1 MNDGAVPSS
10 AEPGRP
16 REVPDAELAAELKKS
31 GGEGP
36 VHRPVEELLVRHGEA
51 VYAYARLCTA
61 GAHPAGMLT
70 TAAFTR
76 LFENAGRQAGPTA
89 AWRPALLVTVG
100 RIAAEWDADHRREML
115 HAELRSGTGS
125 GSAAARLLPPG
136 NRRLV
141 TTAFQRLAEPARCLL
156 WHMEVEREEQD
167 VPAALLGIDA
177 GDVPVRLARARA
189 RLRDA
194 CLEVHRESAPRDDC
208 RRFARLL
215 DVALRRGDR
224 VLDPDLLFHMDGCA
238 HCRGAAEQLD
248 GFDRRLPVLLTEGVL
263 GWAARAYLDTRGP
276 REPKPPRGP
285 TALDARMDFTAPD
298 PSPAPPGP
306 RTRAARPR
314 TPVRT
319 AAAHVRT
326 LTARLRTP
334 RRPPTP
340 AHPKEGPQPG
350 TPSDDPAARAA
361 PDRGAPARAT
371 ARGAGAPGVAE
382 GSAVGWSA
390 AVPGTA
396 GRAAAAPRAAGRG
409 VGGPGAAASADTV
422 RGATRSAVAGWGAG
436 VPGGAASSDAAPGDA
451 GRGAASASA
460 GRGAVARGD
469 AGHAAMPCVAGR
481 GAGGPGVAAS
491 VDTVGGATAS
501 AVAGRS
507 VGAPGGAGSSDAA
520 PGDAGREAAA
530 PGAAGR
536 GAASATAGRDAA
548 ARADAEHAVTPGA
561 AGRGVGGLGAAAWA
575 GVGRG
580 AVAPGDA
587 GRGAAAPGGV
597 GQGVA
602 SRGGA
607 PGRDAVSVPASD
619 GGTAGVARPG
629 GAGRRRAGRRRHA
642 TRVDAAAAGLAA
654 PAVVRGAAPG
664 AAPVAP
670 GAGADAR
677 RETVSDTGPASVGAV
692 GADGFAG
699 SGARH
704 RARGRVLRAVRW
716 GAFGAGRRREPLL
729 VVGIAGIVGFCVV
742 VPLAV
747 WGVLGGGGAEEGGEG
762 AASAVPS
769 WAGTAADASDGVVR
783 GRLRNA
789 GDGLCLDVH
798 GEKAVAGAE
807 AVLAGC
813 GSARTQHWA
822 YETDGLL
829 RSLAEPSLCLDS
841 RLGYS
846 VVLAPCAGRSTPE
859 ARNVRYDFTLQGT
872 LVPRRDQ
879 NLALAPA
886 APGSD
891 PAPGT
896 ALVLKPRATG
906 DGEQRWQADT
916 DGALRMQ
923 SVNWGAEG
931 TPEDR

>member
-1 MNDGAVPSS
+1 VNVNDGAVPSS
-10 AEPGRP
+10 PEPGRP

-36 VHRPVEELLVRHGEA
+36 VHRPVEELLARHGEA

-100 RIAAEWDADHRREML
+100 RIAAEWDADHRRDML

-156 WHMEVEREEQD
+156 WHMEVEREEPD
-167 VPAALLGIDA
+167 VPAALLGIDV

-224 VLDPDLLFHMDGCA
+224 VLDPDLLFHLDGCA

-276 REPKPPRGP
+276 REPEPPRGP

-298 PSPAPPGP
+298 TPPVPPGP

-334 RRPPTP
+334 RRPSTP
-340 AHPKEGPQPG
+340 ADPKEGPPPG
-350 TPSDDPAARAA
+350 APSDDPAARST
-361 PDRGAPARAT
+361 DRSAV
-371 ARGAGAPGVAE
+371 APGVAE
-382 GSAVGWSA
+382 RGAVGRSAVTPGGA
-390 AVPGTA
+390 ARGT
-396 GRAAAAPRAAGRG
+396 
-409 VGGPGAAASADTV
+409 AASAD
-422 RGATRSAVAGWGAG
+422 
-436 VPGGAASSDAAPGDA
+436 A
-451 GRGAASASA
+451 GR
-460 GRGAVARGD
+460 
-469 AGHAAMPCVAGR
+469 
-481 GAGGPGVAAS
+481 
-491 VDTVGGATAS
+491 GATAS
-501 AVAGRS
+501 AVPGREAVVPGVAERAAVGRGAAAAGGAGRS
-507 VGAPGGAGSSDAA
+507 VGAPSHAESGGVAPGGA
-520 PGDAGREAAA
+520 
-530 PGAAGR
+530 
-536 GAASATAGRDAA
+536 
-548 ARADAEHAVTPGA
+548 
-561 AGRGVGGLGAAAWA
+561 
-575 GVGRG
+575 GRG
-580 AVAPGDA
+580 AVAPGVVGSGSVAASAPAPGD
-587 GRGAAAPGGV
+587 GAAVVAA

-602 SRGGA
+602 
-607 PGRDAVSVPASD
+607 
-619 GGTAGVARPG
+619 RPE
-629 GAGRRRAGRRRHA
+629 GAGHRRAGRRRRA
-642 TRVDAAAAGLAA
+642 GAAVAGSAA
-654 PAVVRGAAPG
+654 PAAAREDSTGTAPG
-664 AAPVAP
+664 APVA
-670 GAGADAR
+670 GVDAR
-677 RETVSDTGPASVGAV
+677 RETASDAGWARGRVAAGAV
-692 GADGFAG
+692 GWDGFPGAA
-699 SGARH
+699 ARH
-704 RARGRVLRAVRW
+704 RARGRMPRAVRW
-716 GAFGAGRRREPLL
+716 GSSEVGARREPLL
-729 VVGIAGIVGFCVV
+729 VVGIVGACVV

-747 WGVLGGGGAEEGGEG
+747 WGVMGGGGGAAEEPGGT
-762 AASAVPS
+762 ASSVPS

-813 GSARTQHWA
+813 GFARTQHWA

-886 APGSD
+886 APGAD

-916 DGALRMQ
+916 DSALRMQ

-931 TPEDR
+931 TPTDR